1 MIRKFI
7 IVVALIILT
16 GCGFSPMYSKKNNNN
31 NNFSIEEINFSG
43 ERELNNFLKIGLMRY
58 QNSSDKKF
66 FIDVESEFSKIIL
79 TKDITGKDTNYEL
92 IANVTFKLESNKKF
106 KFSEKKIIENLNDN
120 FEQTKQER
128 SIKQIFATSIINK
141 LINQLSIIQ

>member
-1 MIRKFI
+1 
-7 IVVALIILT
+7 
-16 GCGFSPMYSKKNNNN
+16 MYSKKNNN

-106 KFSEKKIIENLNDN
+106 EFSEKKIIENLNDN

-128 SIKQIFATSIINK
+128 SIKQIFA
-141 LINQLSIIQ
+141 

>member
-1 MIRKFI
+1 MIKKFL
-7 IVVALIILT
+7 IVIALVILT
-16 GCGFSPMYSKKNNNN
+16 GCGFTPMYSKKNNN

-66 FIDVESEFSKIIL
+66 SIDVESEFSKIIL
-79 TKDITGKDTNYEL
+79 TKDITGKVTNYEL
-92 IANVTFKLESNKKF
+92 IVNVTFKLESNKKF
-106 KFSEKKIIENLNDN
+106 EFSEKKIIENLNDN

-141 LINQLSIIQ
+141 FINQLSIIQ